1 MISIDLKVAS
11 EISAHGRPVP
21 KEDTMRF
28 RRCGIFLFS
37 LIFFSLPAVSAA
49 DAIDGR
55 DFFIKRCLGCHAFSC
70 NKEGPRLGGL
80 FGRKVA
86 TAENYK
92 FYSQGLKNSEIVWTA
107 KTLDNFFTD
116 PGKIFP
122 KSVMAVQGK
131 IEDPAQRQKLIAF
144 LKTEDPTVNLCP
156 QG

>member
-1 MISIDLKVAS
+1 
-11 EISAHGRPVP
+11 
-21 KEDTMRF
+21 MRF
-28 RRCGIFLFS
+28 RSCATFLFS
-37 LIFFSLPAVSAA
+37 LIFFSLPEVYAA
-49 DAIDGR
+49 DAIEGR
-55 DFFIKRCLGCHAFSC
+55 DFFIKRCLGCHAFAC

-86 TAENYK
+86 TAEDYK

-116 PGKIFP
+116 PGEIFP

-131 IEDPAQRQKLIAF
+131 IEDPAHRQKLIAF

-156 QG
+156 QE

>member
-1 MISIDLKVAS
+1 
-11 EISAHGRPVP
+11 
-21 KEDTMRF
+21 MRF
-28 RRCGIFLFS
+28 RSCATFLISLILFS
-37 LIFFSLPAVSAA
+37 LPEVYSA
-49 DAIDGR
+49 DASKGR

-70 NKEGPRLGGL
+70 NKEGPSLGGL

-86 TAENYK
+86 TVEDYK
-92 FYSQGLKNSEIVWTA
+92 FYSQGLKNSGIVWND
-107 KTLDNFFTD
+107 KSLDNFFTD

-156 QG
+156 QE